1 MGTNRVAFAAVL
13 VASVL
18 AGPWIV
24 GTGSLLLGA
33 PPALEIATVAPPV
46 EVPGTAAPDASP
58 TDEFAVATT
67 LVSEYLEST
76 SLWVWIRT
84 AADAI
89 EGLLREAADLVGIDG
104 PQRNMAGR
112 CS

>member
-1 MGTNRVAFAAVL
+1 MSTNRVSFATVL
-13 VASVL
+13 LALVL
-18 AGPWIV
+18 AGPRIV
-24 GTGSLLLGA
+24 GTGSLLSDV
-33 PPALEIATVAPPV
+33 PPAEIATVAPSV
-46 EVPGTAAPDASP
+46 DEPGTKGPDAP
-58 TDEFAVATT
+58 PPDELSFTKT

-89 EGLLREAADLVGIDG
+89 EGFLREAADLVGIDG